1 MAFII
6 KSLLTVEG
14 LFRIFTCLI
23 AEPIKI
29 AFLFTGWMPDSF
41 VNSALAIDSLLG
53 HHEDTDGSVFVFA
66 DEKDDYISVSL
77 KDIEA
82 ICFLPSCLSQAGT
95 VGAVFVVMVVSIVRY
110 AKIGRT
116 RYVIEIF
123 HIKHICRLFKLL
135 FLQIQ
140 ICVCKNRASWKSF
153 QPDESVSLDDIRVG
167 YTWRRHTRS
176 SFRDLV

>member
-14 LFRIFTCLI
+14 IFRIFTCLI

-29 AFLFTGWMPDSF
+29 AFLFMGWMPDFF

-53 HHEDTDGSVFVFA
+53 NHEDTDDSVFVFA
-66 DEKDDYISVSL
+66 DEKDNFISVPF

-95 VGAVFVVMVVSIVRY
+95 VGAVFVVMMVSIVRY
-110 AKIGRT
+110 ARIGRV
-116 RYVIEIF
+116 RYVIKYF
-123 HIKHICRLFKLL
+123 IKK
-135 FLQIQ
+135 
-140 ICVCKNRASWKSF
+140 
-153 QPDESVSLDDIRVG
+153 IRII
-167 YTWRRHTRS
+167 HMP
-176 SFRDLV
+176 FI

>member
-14 LFRIFTCLI
+14 IFRIFTCLI

-29 AFLFTGWMPDSF
+29 AFLFMGWMPDFF

-53 HHEDTDGSVFVFA
+53 HHEDTDSVFVFA
-66 DEKDDYISVSL
+66 DEKDNFISVPF

-95 VGAVFVVMVVSIVRY
+95 VGAVFVVMMVSIVRY
-110 AKIGRT
+110 ARIGRV
-116 RYVIEIF
+116 RYVIKYF
-123 HIKHICRLFKLL
+123 IKK
-135 FLQIQ
+135 
-140 ICVCKNRASWKSF
+140 
-153 QPDESVSLDDIRVG
+153 IRII
-167 YTWRRHTRS
+167 HLP
-176 SFRDLV
+176 FI